1 MSKLN
6 VDQKT
11 VKELFDLTPNGMKSV
26 LGLNDGVVKYSEVA
40 QGCHFRNQDYPW
52 EKLDKVDAIEDL
64 YDEIN
69 E

>member
-1 MSKLN
+1 
-6 VDQKT
+6 
-11 VKELFDLTPNGMKSV
+11 MKSV